1 MGRSF
6 SEGEKKR
13 ILRSLKSLA
22 TERFAAQGIKG
33 TTVEELTQGVGISK
47 GAFYQFFPSKEEL
60 FFSLVE
66 EREQAMREPLL
77 KLDVHDKAAV
87 RDLILSLLVLWKSDP
102 LLRII
107 ADPQEYQV
115 LLRRLPEERLAE
127 HLANDERDL
136 GIYFGRRLAADNPE
150 MGGLLGAAFRGLFL
164 MTLHEKEIGQELLQ
178 PVLTF
183 LIEAVLDK
191 VYGNEEKP

>member
-150 MGGLLGAAFRGLFL
+150 MGGLLGAAFRGLF
-164 MTLHEKEIGQELLQ
+164 
-178 PVLTF
+178 
-183 LIEAVLDK
+183 
-191 VYGNEEKP
+191 